1 MRGGRK
7 WHGGIGMINDEKDGM
22 VEKACIQ
29 TSRSP
34 PPVTVVSSPCFPV
47 NTENCD
53 SCAVGEDGMEEL
65 V

>member
-1 MRGGRK
+1 
-7 WHGGIGMINDEKDGM
+7 MINDEKDGI
-22 VEKACIQ
+22 VKKACIQ